1 MQHKGQ
7 WSTDAREVHPVLMGI
22 EIRLFPA
29 IDAFSAF
36 SGMPFACPERLSL
49 PLAKQLLDSSGAAR
63 GCLGVPTQT
72 EP

>member
-1 MQHKGQ
+1 
-7 WSTDAREVHPVLMGI
+7 MGI

-36 SGMPFACPERLSL
+36 SGMPLACAERRFL
-49 PLAKQLLDSSGAAR
+49 PRAKQLLDSSEAAR

-72 EP
+72 WS